1 MPSANPKQPEI
12 PPGMV
17 PAGKLQYLLPAEIKP
32 STHNPRRLFDPA
44 QLLDLKTN
52 IGEHG
57 VLVPLTVY
65 QAKGHKT
72 FSILDGERRY
82 RCVKELT
89 EEGHLGKDGKPMRL
103 PANVVEP
110 PTRVAGLLYMFSI
123 HNIREAWE
131 LMPTAL
137 GLQEVMKEL
146 GQADNKTL
154 AKLTG
159 LSEPQI
165 ERCRTLLA
173 FPEKYQN
180 MSLDPN
186 PKTRIPSNFWIE
198 AKPVIDLALEHV
210 PVIKK
215 MGFNLATD
223 KLVEKYRAK
232 KIKSVIH
239 FRRVMES
246 YDLNENDPPTRAF
259 VLRRIEEFF
268 LKRDLETRDAFDEFI
283 ADKKRIYGAL
293 SLCTDFIDKLQGF
306 KLRHMADD
314 VERTNLRAAL
324 KQVREYC
331 KSLEESLRGSD
342 DPDAVAAIE
351 SAEKPED

>member
-1 MPSANPKQPEI
+1 MATTNPKQPETT
-12 PPGMV
+12 PGIV
-17 PAGKLQYLLPAEIKP
+17 PAGRLQYLHPNQIKP
-32 STHNPRRLFDPA
+32 SKHNPRRLFDPA
-44 QLLDLKTN
+44 QLFELKTN
-52 IGEHG
+52 ISEHG

-65 QAKGHKT
+65 QDKGQKT

-89 EEGHLGKDGKPMRL
+89 EEGHLGKDGNPMTI
-103 PANVVEP
+103 PANVVDP

-137 GLQEVMKEL
+137 GLQEVINEL
-146 GQADNKTL
+146 EQSDNKKL
-154 AKLTG
+154 SKLTG

-165 ERCRTLLA
+165 ERCRILLG
-173 FPEKYQN
+173 FPEKYQD
-180 MSLDPN
+180 MSLDPD

-198 AKPVIDLALEHV
+198 AKPVIELALEHV
-210 PVIKK
+210 PVIKT

-246 YDLNENDPPTRAF
+246 YDLNESNPSTRAF

-268 LKRDLETRDAFDEFI
+268 LKRDLETREAFDEFI
-283 ADKKRIYGAL
+283 ADKRRVQGAL
-293 SLCTDFIDKLQGF
+293 SLCTDFMDKLQGF

-314 VERTNLRAAL
+314 AERTNLRSAL
-324 KQVREYC
+324 KQVRLYC
-331 KSLEESLRGSD
+331 KNLEESLRGSD
-342 DPDAVAAIE
+342 DPDAIAAIE
-351 SAEKPED
+351 SADEPED